1 MAAFGSGK
9 LVLTWNFLK
18 WSANYLYRYIYLLH
32 CIYNK
37 ENHLGSWIAQSHSIT
52 FPGVCG

>member
-1 MAAFGSGK
+1 MAAFGSDK